1 MPYCRNFFLLILF
14 CCFYVPLITAQEK
27 KLLDEFQ
34 TLFFDVPTGEPVI
47 IMNDSLLYRG
57 YDLKSHL
64 FTGLETEKPNNLWLR
79 YLYSNNDK
87 TLIVGS
93 SCGPVYQL
101 EGNNFK
107 RLDNSFPHRNQ
118 YGAGAFL
125 YDKTPYLFGGYG
137 MFTFKNIITKFNFKT
152 GEWEEVK
159 VNSKIK
165 PEPRREFL
173 YHQNDSLFYVINGL
187 KKDPENPA
195 KDIRITDNRLWK
207 LDLNTMEWKNVGT
220 VKPYLDGYF
229 SYLSFTSNGKW
240 YLVGSEI
247 LELDIENNT
256 FRKYK
261 MREWKRIHQLAFDEG
276 NNMLTYIYKAASS
289 NKFYVQSQALDS
301 FLGELIIEDTLFK
314 SNFKWYFFT
323 GTLLSLLL
331 ILLYFNKTKK
341 QLIQPFKGVVYHP
354 KEDRFYFK
362 KQAITNL
369 EENEH
374 KLFKFLSLNKE
385 AFVQLNEINHLFNGN
400 DAENFATISKRRETV
415 QGELLLKLS
424 ILLNLPK
431 EKILLKRKNPTDKRI
446 KEVKL
451 APGIVKIED

>member
-1 MPYCRNFFLLILF
+1 MPYFRKIFLFVLIL
-14 CCFYVPLITAQEK
+14 CLHWPLLQAQEK

-34 TLFFDVPTGEPVI
+34 SLFFDVPTGEPVI
-47 IMNDSLLYRG
+47 IVNDSLLYRG
-57 YDLKSHL
+57 YDFKEMHYSI
-64 FTGLETEKPNNLWLR
+64 NNPIPLSISMFS
-79 YLYSNNDK
+79 YAYSNLDR
-87 TLIVGS
+87 TLFVGS
-93 SCGPVYQL
+93 SCGPVYQF
-101 EGNNFK
+101 EDNNFK

-118 YGAGAFL
+118 YGAGHFF
-125 YDKTPYLFGGYG
+125 YDNTPHLFGGYG
-137 MFTFKNIITKFNFKT
+137 LFTFKNLITKFNFNT

-173 YHQNDSLFYVINGL
+173 NYQIDSLFYVINGL
-187 KKDPENPA
+187 KKDTDNPS
-195 KDIRITDNRLWK
+195 KNIKITDNSLWK
-207 LDLNTMEWKNVGT
+207 LDLNTMMWMKAGT
-220 VKPYLDGYF
+220 VKQSLDGYF

-276 NNMLTYIYKAASS
+276 SNVLTYIYKASSS
-289 NKFYVQSQALDS
+289 NNFYVQSQQLDN
-301 FLGELIIEDTLFK
+301 FIGELIIEEKLFK
-314 SNFKWYFFT
+314 SNLMWYIFA
-323 GTLLSLLL
+323 GTFLILLL

-354 KEDRFYFK
+354 EEDRFYYK
-362 KQAITNL
+362 KQPIVNL

-385 AFVQLNEINHLFNGN
+385 SFVQLNDINHLFNGDVADN
-400 DAENFATISKRRETV
+400 YVAISKRRELA
-415 QGELLLKLS
+415 QAELLLKLS
-424 ILLNLPK
+424 ILLNMPK
-431 EKILLKRKNPTDKRI
+431 EKILQERKSPKDKRI
-446 KEVKL
+446 KEIKL
-451 APGIVKIED
+451 APGVVKIKD